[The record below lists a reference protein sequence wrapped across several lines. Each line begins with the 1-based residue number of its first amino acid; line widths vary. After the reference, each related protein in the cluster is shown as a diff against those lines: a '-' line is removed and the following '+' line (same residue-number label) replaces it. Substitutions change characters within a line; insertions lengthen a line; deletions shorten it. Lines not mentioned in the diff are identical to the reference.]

1 VDRPD
6 SGRGARGG
14 GSSSSGG
21 GAPRRDGGARDGG
34 PRRDS
39 GARDGAPRDGAP
51 KRDSGQGRATR
62 WWGLDGTTRLS
73 GAALT
78 VVRDE
83 MAKGPRAPVV
93 MLLVPALVARTGRLL
108 GVGLG

>member
-1 VDRPD
+1 MAAVLAVAALPHLVVEPR
-6 SGRGARGG
+6 GVTGARVTV
-14 GSSSSGG
+14 
-21 GAPRRDGGARDGG
+21 APAALAEPVTERRSVTAARARDEMV
-34 PRRDS
+34 
-39 GARDGAPRDGAP
+39 
-51 KRDSGQGRATR
+51 
-62 WWGLDGTTRLS
+62 GLDGTTRLS

>member
-1 VDRPD
+1 MAAVLAVAALPHLVVEPR
-6 SGRGARGG
+6 GVTGARVTV
-14 GSSSSGG
+14 
-21 GAPRRDGGARDGG
+21 APAAIAEPRVTERRSVTAARARDEMV
-34 PRRDS
+34 
-39 GARDGAPRDGAP
+39 
-51 KRDSGQGRATR
+51 
-62 WWGLDGTTRLS
+62 GLDGTTRLS

>member
-1 VDRPD
+1 VAAVLAVAALPHLVVEPR
-6 SGRGARGG
+6 GVTGARVTV
-14 GSSSSGG
+14 
-21 GAPRRDGGARDGG
+21 APAAIAEPVTEPRVTERRSVTAARARDEMV
-34 PRRDS
+34 
-39 GARDGAPRDGAP
+39 
-51 KRDSGQGRATR
+51 
-62 WWGLDGTTRLS
+62 GLDGTTRLS